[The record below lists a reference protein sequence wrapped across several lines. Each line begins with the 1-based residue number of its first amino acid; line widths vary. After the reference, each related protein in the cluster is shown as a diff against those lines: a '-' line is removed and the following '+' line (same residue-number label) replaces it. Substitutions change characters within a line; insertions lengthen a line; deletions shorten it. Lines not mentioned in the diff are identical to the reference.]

1 LILISSYLS
10 CSLFSE
16 ILMWF
21 CGLVPRHGTNTLDC
35 RAQWHGTA
43 RSGVLSAVPGPEA
56 EHGGTT
62 WHGTAR
68 LPCLTVPCLAVPCPA
83 VLVPCSAR
91 APVWKSFIKPC
102 LSSMGT
108 ARFAFAC
115 WFQHLFFLL
124 GRVREKSVKLTLD
137 GQRTKHRPNNQSSA
151 QPTPL
156 GRQNIC
162 R

>member
-1 LILISSYLS
+1 MILISSYLS

-62 WHGTAR
+62 RHGTAR

-91 APVWKSFIKPC
+91 AARLEIFTDGRPDPNPTWPISSLYSETQTILLHLQHNRHPLPRRNALRSPC
-102 LSSMGT
+102 FCF
-108 ARFAFAC
+108 R
-115 WFQHLFFLL
+115 
-124 GRVREKSVKLTLD
+124 R
-137 GQRTKHRPNNQSSA
+137 
-151 QPTPL
+151 
-156 GRQNIC
+156 C
-162 R
+162 RRRYK